1 MMADPLPSE
10 HPKRHGES
18 LTSGGKR
25 SWCLAI
31 ISRRGSLSAVTIKQT
46 ILPGGKLRVRLEQGV
61 CYLNNN
67 RIIQFPKQNEFGGVA
82 ARAAMLPHV
91 TSAREAPPLH
101 QLP

>member
-1 MMADPLPSE
+1 MMFDD
-10 HPKRHGES
+10 HFKKRKS
-18 LTSGGKR
+18 
-25 SWCLAI
+25 
-31 ISRRGSLSAVTIKQT
+31 ISCNNQT
-46 ILPGGKLRVRLEQGV
+46 NDTPVGKLRVRLAQGV
-61 CYLNNN
+61 FYHNNN